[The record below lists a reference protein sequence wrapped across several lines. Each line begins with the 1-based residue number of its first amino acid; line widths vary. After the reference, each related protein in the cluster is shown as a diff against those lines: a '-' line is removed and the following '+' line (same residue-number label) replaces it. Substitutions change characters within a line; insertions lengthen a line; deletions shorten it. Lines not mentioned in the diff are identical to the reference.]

1 MPSLSTWSPIFPEK
15 MGNLPL
21 QDPPPRPDSTV
32 AKFLARKNWRSEL
45 KSVLHTAM
53 EVIECNFIVIA
64 SAATAGSPDQRKQIT
79 VGFFLNHTSPFMEF

>member
-1 MPSLSTWSPIFPEK
+1 MNPSLSTWNPIFPEK

-21 QDPPPRPDSTV
+21 QDPPPRPDSTA

-53 EVIECNFIVIA
+53 KVMSIVMA
-64 SAATAGSPDQRKQIT
+64 SVATAGSPDQHKQIT
-79 VGFFLNHTSPFMEF
+79 VAFF